1 MYNLIYV
8 RNLKRFHLLNLFTYL
23 QEFSDEPMSKD
34 IVVNA
39 KLHYLV
45 LTYADKTSIFR
56 MANERKK
63 KNWLGWAIKQTEK
76 KEKKKTAPGGIQTNV
91 TAVLQL
97 LPKSMK

>member
-8 RNLKRFHLLNLFTYL
+8 RNLKRFHLLNLFKYL

-39 KLHYLV
+39 KQLYLV

-56 MANERKK
+56 KANERKK
-63 KNWLGWAIKQTEK
+63 KTGWAEQLNRQKRKRKKQHQVGFK
-76 KEKKKTAPGGIQTNV
+76 PMS
-91 TAVLQL
+91 L
-97 LPKSMK
+97 LCYNCCPNR

>member
-8 RNLKRFHLLNLFTYL
+8 RNLKRFHLLNLFKYL
-23 QEFSDEPMSKD
+23 QEFSDELMSKD

-39 KLHYLV
+39 KQLYLV

-56 MANERKK
+56 KANERKK
-63 KNWLGWAIKQTEK
+63 KTGWAEQLNRQKRK
-76 KEKKKTAPGGIQTNV
+76 RKKTAPGGIQTNV
-91 TAVLQL
+91 AAVLQL